1 MNGYIR
7 TGLLAA
13 LIALIGGWPASARS
27 GESSAAITYLR
38 KGVAKPPGLHFY
50 ATLGLHNTRSKPLWF
65 LLPYDLDRPLA
76 EDGMFR
82 VQDWM
87 DKPFVGDVLYGRGET
102 SSARHTASGSSA
114 ASLVTTWHRALT
126 LTVTDELFFASR
138 GTKHRTIQVWEAE
151 ALLVDGM
158 TPFEKWVSFNLR
170 SDPDLLVPS
179 QSEMG
184 QELAEFKRVNDLNYY
199 NHPKKWPEQK
209 VKFMKG
215 DRIVKHQV
223 PVKDVPD

>member
-1 MNGYIR
+1 MGGR
-7 TGLLAA
+7 DKFGEAHRVR
-13 LIALIGGWPASARS
+13 LIGCF
-27 GESSAAITYLR
+27 TCYYL
-38 KGVAKPPGLHFY
+38 APG
-50 ATLGLHNTRSKPLWF
+50 A
-65 LLPYDLDRPLA
+65 
-76 EDGMFR
+76 
-82 VQDWM
+82 
-87 DKPFVGDVLYGRGET
+87 
-102 SSARHTASGSSA
+102 
-114 ASLVTTWHRALT
+114 T